1 MCGFFE
7 MGQRVAVPADSA
19 VELAPTA
26 ERTTGEAEP
35 EVLLEVAFRTMC
47 QPYKPSSTP
56 RISVSVV
63 EMGREGRKY
72 RTRECDPW

>member
-7 MGQRVAVPADSA
+7 MGQRVTVPADSA

-35 EVLLEVAFRTMC
+35 EVLLEVAFRAMC
-47 QPYKPSSTP
+47 QPYKPSP
-56 RISVSVV
+56 QRIPVLVV
-63 EMGREGRKY
+63 EMGREGRTY
-72 RTRECDPW
+72 RRRECGPW